1 MNLNINELKP
11 GLIEFHGYEIADC
24 SVMWQN
30 TARLASLGLSEDCG
44 SDYFR
49 PYFVFG
55 NDFIKSERYNLA
67 KRISFTGERYG
78 GIGIGTNGGGARC
91 GNYNG
96 FQYKGI
102 GCNFLASNATKKSHA
117 NGTLTLLDGITEVI
131 YSEVLSQLLPMGVVP
146 SIALLSVGNDSAYCE
161 YSGTGSRKTTS
172 GAILIRETCI
182 RPAHF
187 FPIPHYQPNE
197 QDVDFNDSARLKDI
211 HKIFANQFTGY
222 ENFANYIG
230 ELLGRHA
237 SQFAF
242 ARIARIAHGAVSPSN
257 IALDGRWLDL
267 NTVNFLPGG
276 FNHATSDRQ
285 IPFYQ
290 EAQSVNDIFQEL
302 IHTFCKYNK
311 LNLSKEKLSEFY
323 KKQLNIAF
331 QYHTPWLLGIDRK
344 LVGNNSPTIAIE
356 IMKELSLEP
365 SIVLRQPK
373 ETDNKN
379 LKSFISSAFN
389 YAITNAKFSLEENNL
404 TDKTVGGKLLKTI
417 KNVHKA
423 SPEEH
428 CSLLSFT
435 IKTYL
440 TACKRAYFHD
450 FFKRSRITEIIIPM
464 INKNENQSIKELI
477 EQITFAS
484 TWIFDDNHSTVVNI
498 FNSTKL
504 EIKYDS
510 VQRNYCLNNL
520 ASEDTVKFNT
530 PCRLI
535 DFIEKLDSDSL
546 VMAHFDFKPSI
557 IEILSG
563 IPNES

>member
-1 MNLNINELKP
+1 MNIDINQFKP
-11 GLIEFHGYEIADC
+11 GLIEFHAYEIADC
-24 SVMWQN
+24 SVLWQN

-44 SDYFR
+44 SSYFT

-102 GCNFLASNATKKSHA
+102 GCNLLASNATKKSHA

-131 YSEVLSQLLPMGVVP
+131 YSQVLSQLLPMGVVQ
-146 SIALLSVGNDSAYCE
+146 SIGLLFVGNDSAYCE
-161 YSGTGSRKTTS
+161 YSGTGTRKTTA

-197 QDVDFNDSARLKDI
+197 QDVDFNDSVRLKDI
-211 HKIFANQFTGY
+211 HKIFANQFSGY
-222 ENFANYIG
+222 DNFANYIG
-230 ELLGRHA
+230 ELLSRHA

-267 NTVNFLPGG
+267 NTVNFLPVG

-311 LNLSKEKLSEFY
+311 LNLSKEKLCEFY
-323 KKQLNIAF
+323 KKQLNRAF
-331 QYHTPWLLGIDRK
+331 QYHIPWLLGIDRK
-344 LVGNNSPTIAIE
+344 LVGNNYPTVANE

-379 LKSFISSAFN
+379 LKLFISSVFN
-389 YAITNAKFSLEENNL
+389 YAITNAKSSLEESNL
-404 TDKTVGGKLLKTI
+404 TEKTVDEKLLKII
-417 KNVHKA
+417 KNIHQSKL
-423 SPEEH
+423 ENH

-440 TACKRAYFHD
+440 TACKRAYFYE
-450 FFKRSRITEIIIPM
+450 FFNRARITENAIPL
-464 INKNENQSIKELI
+464 INKNEIDNIKELI

-484 TWIFDDNHSTVVNI
+484 TWIFDDNHSSTVYI
-498 FNSTKL
+498 FKSKKL
-504 EIKYDS
+504 EITFDS
-510 VQRNYCLNNL
+510 VNNEYFAKNL
-520 ASEDTVKFNT
+520 AYEALFKFNQPSST
-530 PCRLI
+530 I
-535 DFIEKLDSDSL
+535 DYIEKLDSDSL
-546 VMAHFDFKPSI
+546 VTAYFDFKPLI

-563 IPNES
+563 IPNE